1 MSNSNIEIDLLKLD
15 GAKVQEIQGRTQ
27 IRRCVCVP
35 IDNRVGT
42 VTDAYFARQGD
53 GELHEVKL
61 KGVLLHLTAFEL
73 RSKEKGQS
81 HLIKPSF
88 SREMYE
94 GMTED
99 QVRRVPWIGNVKPW
113 SKPEGGSGSDW

>member
-1 MSNSNIEIDLLKLD
+1 MKLD
-15 GAKVQEIQGRTQ
+15 GAKVQDVQGKTQ
-27 IRRCVCVP
+27 TRRCVCVP

-42 VTDAYFARQGD
+42 VTDAYFTRGQD
-53 GELHEVKL
+53 TGELREVKL

-73 RSKEKGQS
+73 RVKDKGQS

-88 SREMYE
+88 SRETYE
-94 GMTED
+94 RMTDE

-113 SKPEGGSGSDW
+113 SKPEDEGQGKDW